1 MPQYKV
7 EYREAPHGAP
17 LQSNFLTAIDDVNA
31 ELAVKREFT
40 LMQAN
45 LGARQYQ
52 IFDDA
57 SVVVAAH
64 RSADQATPD
73 R

>member
-7 EYREAPHGAP
+7 EYREAPHGAL
-17 LQSNFLTAIDDVNA
+17 LQSNSFTALDDHNA

-40 LMQAN
+40 LVQAN

-52 IFDDA
+52 IFDDD

-64 RSADQATPD
+64 RSADQANPD